1 MTFGQVLIN
10 LLISIFLYNFMKIK
24 VIKNIGIVIIGI
36 IIGMIVNLGLII
48 LGGVVFPLP
57 ENFEPMNAMN
67 WDLKYFIF
75 PFLAHS
81 IGTFSGSFIV
91 TKISKKSN
99 IILPLIVG
107 LYFLLGGIYMITILP
122 APMWFVLL
130 DVILG
135 YIPMTLLGWKISK

>member
-1 MTFGQVLIN
+1 
-10 LLISIFLYNFMKIK
+10 MKQTL
-24 VIKNIGIVIIGI
+24 KNIAIVILGI
-36 IIGMIVNLGLII
+36 IVGMIVNIGLII
-48 LGGVVFPLP
+48 LGGTIFPP
-57 ENFEPMNAMN
+57 SENLEPMNAMN
-67 WDLKYFIF
+67 WDFKYFIF

-81 IGTFSGSFIV
+81 IGTLSGALIV
-91 TKISKKSN
+91 SKLSNKSS

-135 YIPMTLLGWKISK
+135 YIPMALLGWKLANK

>member
-1 MTFGQVLIN
+1 
-10 LLISIFLYNFMKIK
+10 MKQTL
-24 VIKNIGIVIIGI
+24 KNIAIVILGI
-36 IIGMIVNLGLII
+36 IVGMIVNIGLII
-48 LGGVVFPLP
+48 LGGTIFPP
-57 ENFEPMNAMN
+57 SENFEPMNAMN
-67 WDLKYFIF
+67 WDFKYFIF

-81 IGTFSGSFIV
+81 IGTLSGALIV
-91 TKISKKSN
+91 SKLSKKSS

-135 YIPMTLLGWKISK
+135 YIPMALLGWKLAN

>member
-1 MTFGQVLIN
+1 
-10 LLISIFLYNFMKIK
+10 MKQTL
-24 VIKNIGIVIIGI
+24 KNIAIVILGI
-36 IIGMIVNLGLII
+36 IVGMIVNIGLII
-48 LGGVVFPLP
+48 LGGIIFPP
-57 ENFEPMNAMN
+57 QENFESMNAMN

-81 IGTFSGSFIV
+81 IGTLSGALIV
-91 TKISKKSN
+91 SILSKKSS
-99 IILPLIVG
+99 IILSLIVG

-135 YIPMTLLGWKISK
+135 YIPMALLGWKISK

>member
-1 MTFGQVLIN
+1 
-10 LLISIFLYNFMKIK
+10 MKQTL
-24 VIKNIGIVIIGI
+24 KNIAIVILGI
-36 IIGMIVNLGLII
+36 IVGMIVNIGLII
-48 LGGVVFPLP
+48 LGGTIFPP
-57 ENFEPMNAMN
+57 SENFEPMNAMN
-67 WDLKYFIF
+67 WDFKYFIF

-81 IGTFSGSFIV
+81 IGTLSGAFIV
-91 TKISKKSN
+91 SKLSNKSS

-135 YIPMTLLGWKISK
+135 YIPMALLGWKLANE

>member
-1 MTFGQVLIN
+1 
-10 LLISIFLYNFMKIK
+10 MKQTL
-24 VIKNIGIVIIGI
+24 KNIAIVILGI
-36 IIGMIVNLGLII
+36 IVGMIVNIGLII
-48 LGGVVFPLP
+48 LGGTIFPP
-57 ENFEPMNAMN
+57 SENFEPMNAMN
-67 WDLKYFIF
+67 WDFKYFIF

-81 IGTFSGSFIV
+81 IGTLSGALIV
-91 TKISKKSN
+91 SKLSNKSS

-135 YIPMTLLGWKISK
+135 YIPMALLGWKLANEKILK

>member
-1 MTFGQVLIN
+1 
-10 LLISIFLYNFMKIK
+10 MKQTL
-24 VIKNIGIVIIGI
+24 KNIAIVILGI
-36 IIGMIVNLGLII
+36 IVGMIVNIGLII
-48 LGGVVFPLP
+48 LGGTIFPP
-57 ENFEPMNAMN
+57 SENFEPMNAMN
-67 WDLKYFIF
+67 WDFKYFIF

-81 IGTFSGSFIV
+81 IGTLSGALIV
-91 TKISKKSN
+91 SKLSNKSS

-135 YIPMTLLGWKISK
+135 YIPMALLGWKLANE